1 MMPSFHPPE
10 ETLLDYAAGNSP
22 EAVSLVVAT
31 HLALCPECRAQVSA
45 YEAVGG
51 SLIDSVAP
59 VAVGENA
66 LSAVLNRLEDAPVV
80 SLPRA
85 DVPSADLRVPQPLR
99 DYAGGDLD
107 SLPWRRV
114 VPGMEEVDIDT
125 GSLGLRARLMRVAGG
140 KTMPSHTHG
149 GDEFTLVLTGAYRDA
164 SGRYERGDV
173 QFADPEIDHQ
183 PVVESGE
190 ACVCLVVSDAPI
202 RLTGRFGR
210 LLNPFISYK

>member
-31 HLALCPECRAQVSA
+31 HLALCPKCRAQVSD

-107 SLPWRRV
+107 SSGAQTQLGAARRDL
-114 VPGMEEVDIDT
+114 E
-125 GSLGLRARLMRVAGG
+125 RVADKAG
-140 KTMPSHTHG
+140 
-149 GDEFTLVLTGAYRDA
+149 
-164 SGRYERGDV
+164 
-173 QFADPEIDHQ
+173 
-183 PVVESGE
+183 
-190 ACVCLVVSDAPI
+190 
-202 RLTGRFGR
+202 GR
-210 LLNPFISYK
+210 LAAILEALARTEAEL